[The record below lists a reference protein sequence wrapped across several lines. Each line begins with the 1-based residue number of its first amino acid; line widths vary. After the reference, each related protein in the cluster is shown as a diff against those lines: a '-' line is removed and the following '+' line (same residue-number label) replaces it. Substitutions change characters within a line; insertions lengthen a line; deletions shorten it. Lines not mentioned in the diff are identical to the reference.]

1 MKFPFMHL
9 YIAHHQST
17 YQSTYRSI
25 NIHCIS
31 ISILDNMTYEC
42 DDCKD
47 DDDVK
52 DIIIEVGLYPPQYRT
67 AILEMD
73 R

>member
-1 MKFPFMHL
+1 M
-9 YIAHHQST
+9 
-17 YQSTYRSI
+17 

-52 DIIIEVGLYPPQYRT
+52 DIIIEVGLYPPQYKT

>member
-1 MKFPFMHL
+1 
-9 YIAHHQST
+9 
-17 YQSTYRSI
+17 
-25 NIHCIS
+25 
-31 ISILDNMTYEC
+31 MTYEC
-42 DDCKD
+42 DDCKDD

-73 R
+73 GWMDAFYLYT

>member
-1 MKFPFMHL
+1 
-9 YIAHHQST
+9 
-17 YQSTYRSI
+17 
-25 NIHCIS
+25 
-31 ISILDNMTYEC
+31 MTYEC

-52 DIIIEVGLYPPQYRT
+52 DFIIEVGLYPPQYRT

>member
-1 MKFPFMHL
+1 
-9 YIAHHQST
+9 
-17 YQSTYRSI
+17 
-25 NIHCIS
+25 
-31 ISILDNMTYEC
+31 MTYEC
-42 DDCKD
+42 DDCKDD